1 MALIKLKSFYAI
13 LFLYGQFYI
22 DEHLNNDI
30 TLVVFFK
37 VKKAMFLGASAI
49 IIITLNQRVLKK
61 VTIIMAI
68 MIMII

>member
-1 MALIKLKSFYAI
+1 MKSFDAI

-22 DEHLNNDI
+22 DEHFNNDI

-61 VTIIMAI
+61 VTIIMVI
-68 MIMII
+68 MMIMII